1 MKKNNTYTK
10 GQRIKGNKN
19 KNWGSNWKKK
29 QNKLRLKVKIEKT
42 IVIKGSIKTIKNKK
56 NKDQIEKHNL
66 LQIRIEELNLK
77 ETKLILK
84 SQW

>member
-1 MKKNNTYTK
+1 LKKNNTYTK
-10 GQRIKGNKN
+10 GQRTKGNKN

-66 LQIRIEELNLK
+66 LQIKIEELNLK

-84 SQW
+84 S

>member
-1 MKKNNTYTK
+1 LKKNNTYTK
-10 GQRIKGNKN
+10 GKRIKGNKN

-42 IVIKGSIKTIKNKK
+42 IVIKGSIKTIRNKK

-77 ETKLILK
+77 ETKLKLK
-84 SQW
+84 S